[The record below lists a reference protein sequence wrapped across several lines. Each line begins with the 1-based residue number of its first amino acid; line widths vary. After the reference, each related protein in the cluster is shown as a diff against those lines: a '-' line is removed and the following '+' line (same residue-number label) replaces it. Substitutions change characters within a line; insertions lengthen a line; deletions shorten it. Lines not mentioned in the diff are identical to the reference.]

1 MGKLW
6 LVGSMASVVGLM
18 GCLCPVSGGTVT
30 YVTPSEAMNSNANW
44 PSTSA
49 SATYNQN
56 MGYAFITGSSGPF
69 NISWV
74 DLQLNTSGT
83 TAGAGTFK
91 IALHA
96 TNNTTAYSAVATSTA
111 YATDLVS
118 FTMPTTT
125 STSFTLNLTAAQLPN
140 LSAFAMQSNTAY
152 ALILYAPSVNIGIGR
167 HTGYANSTTNTF
179 YTVTN
184 GFTMLDTFRG
194 NSANYSNLAS
204 SFPTLG
210 ISFGATT
217 GASAVPEP
225 GTMLMSGLIG
235 LGLVYRLRRR
245 TAC

>member
-1 MGKLW
+1 MGKSW
-6 LVGSMASVVGLM
+6 LVGSMASVVALM
-18 GCLCPVSGGTVT
+18 VCLCPVSGGTVT
-30 YVTPSEAMNSNANW
+30 YVTPSAAMNSNANW
-44 PSTSA
+44 PSASA

-56 MGYAFITGSSGPF
+56 FGYAFITGSSGPF
-69 NISWV
+69 NIGWV
-74 DLQLNTSGT
+74 DLQLNTSSQTVGS
-83 TAGAGTFK
+83 GTFK

-184 GFTMLDTFRG
+184 GFTMLDTFR
-194 NSANYSNLAS
+194 NNVKYQNNAS
-204 SFPTLG
+204 SFPSLG